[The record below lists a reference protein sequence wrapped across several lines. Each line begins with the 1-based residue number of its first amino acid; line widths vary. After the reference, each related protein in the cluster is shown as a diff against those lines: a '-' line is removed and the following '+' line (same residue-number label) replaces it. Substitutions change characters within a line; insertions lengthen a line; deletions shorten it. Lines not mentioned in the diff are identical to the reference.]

1 MVISVRNPVHSVLF
15 LILTFLGVS
24 GLLLL
29 SELDFLPLMFI
40 IIYVGAIAVL
50 FLFVVMMLDIKISEI
65 KGDSFK
71 YLPLGSFLGFIFCF
85 EVLINTSQSIAIST
99 NDLDFFLYD
108 INWLTKIDYI
118 SNIKALGQLLY
129 THYFLYFLESGI
141 ILLVAM
147 VGAIVLTLEFEKK
160 PVHKQFIFRQLSRDP
175 NKSIHYIEP
184 VFSKKL

>member
-24 GLLLL
+24 GLLFL

-50 FLFVVMMLDIKISEI
+50 FLFVVMMLDIKISEV
-65 KGDSFK
+65 KGDFLK
-71 YLPLGSFLGFIFCF
+71 YLPLGCFLGFIFCF
-85 EVLINTSQSIAIST
+85 EILFNVSQSIAIST
-99 NDLDFFLYD
+99 NNLDFFLYD
-108 INWLTKIDYI
+108 IGCVTKIDYI
-118 SNIKALGQLLY
+118 SNIRALGQILY
-129 THYFLYFLESGI
+129 THYFLYFLESGL

-160 PVHKQFIFRQLSRDP
+160 SVHKQFIFRQVARDP

-184 VFSKKL
+184 IFSKKL